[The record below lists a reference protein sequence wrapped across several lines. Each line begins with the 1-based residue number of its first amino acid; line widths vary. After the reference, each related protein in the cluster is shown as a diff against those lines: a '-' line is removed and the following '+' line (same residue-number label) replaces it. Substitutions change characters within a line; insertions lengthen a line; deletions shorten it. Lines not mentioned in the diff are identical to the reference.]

1 MDFEVHCMSILHTK
15 LSFFNYDKVK
25 SVLQSITP
33 KKVKMFNSLTSS
45 KQLSN
50 TSLFVNFPL
59 FLLPYIY
66 SSSRLFLPAWQLGPL
81 LRA

>member
-33 KKVKMFNSLTSS
+33 LRHLAHSDFQNELILVIVI
-45 KQLSN
+45 
-50 TSLFVNFPL
+50 FVD
-59 FLLPYIY
+59 IY
-66 SSSRLFLPAWQLGPL
+66 FGVNRIK
-81 LRA
+81 